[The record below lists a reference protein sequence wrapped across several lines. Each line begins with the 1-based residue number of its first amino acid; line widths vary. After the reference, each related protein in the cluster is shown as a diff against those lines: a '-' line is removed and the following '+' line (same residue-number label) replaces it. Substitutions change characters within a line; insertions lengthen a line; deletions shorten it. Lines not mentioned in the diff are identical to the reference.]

1 LCERLATDTR
11 VYCIFILRFTS
22 SAAKSQIE
30 NAMTNPRV
38 LCLGEILFDCLA
50 DQLGLKLE
58 DVQSWTPY
66 PGGAPANVACA
77 AVKLG
82 TPAGF
87 IGAVGEDE
95 SGNGLVQLLEQVGVD
110 TTGVQRHPTAP
121 TRQVYVVRDVK
132 GDRSFAGFGNYHTSE
147 FADTKLQAQLIP
159 PDLFT
164 DADFLILGTLELAY
178 PDSEQAILRAL
189 DLAEQYDLKIVLDVN
204 WRPVF
209 WPDEQVARQKI
220 QGLLK
225 RCDFLKLT
233 KEEAEWLFDTADPGA
248 ITYRLNTVEGVV
260 VTDGENGCAYC
271 LSENEGKLPA
281 FPISVV
287 DTTGAGDSF
296 LAGFIHQLSQ
306 LGIHSLSDGE
316 TAKRIVT
323 YASAVGAL
331 TTIKPG
337 AIASQPTGTEVD
349 DFLTSH
355 QL

>member
-1 LCERLATDTR
+1 M
-11 VYCIFILRFTS
+11 S
-22 SAAKSQIE
+22 
-30 NAMTNPRV
+30 NPRV

-58 DVQSWTPY
+58 EVQSWTPY

-77 AVKLG
+77 LVKLG

-95 SGNGLVQLLEQVGVD
+95 PGNALVKLLQDVGVN
-110 TTGVQRHPTAP
+110 TKGVQRHPTAP
-121 TRQVYVVRDVK
+121 TRQVYVVRDLG
-132 GDRSFAGFGNYHTSE
+132 GDRTFAGFGKYDTSE
-147 FADTKLQAQLIP
+147 FADTRLQAKQLP
-159 PDLFT
+159 EQLF
-164 DADFLILGTLELAY
+164 DEADFLILGTLELAY
-178 PDSEQAILRAL
+178 PESAQAIFRAL
-189 DLAEQYDLKIVLDVN
+189 ELAEQYDLKIVLDVN

-209 WPDEQVARQKI
+209 WQDENIAKQKI
-220 QGLLK
+220 QSLIK
-225 RCDFLKLT
+225 RFDFLKLT
-233 KEEAEWLFDTADPGA
+233 KEEAQWLFDTTDPGA
-248 ITYRLNTVEGVV
+248 ITYRVNTAEGVL
-260 VTDGENGCAYC
+260 VTDGEHGCAYC

-281 FPISVV
+281 FSMPVV

-306 LGIHSLSDGE
+306 HGIHSLQDAD

-337 AIASQPTGTEVD
+337 AIASQPTAAEVD
-349 DFLTSH
+349 AFLAAH

>member
-1 LCERLATDTR
+1 M
-11 VYCIFILRFTS
+11 S
-22 SAAKSQIE
+22 
-30 NAMTNPRV
+30 NPRV

-50 DQLGLKLE
+50 DQLGLNLE
-58 DVQSWTPY
+58 EVQSWTPY

-77 AVKLG
+77 LVKLG

-95 SGNGLVQLLEQVGVD
+95 PGNALVKLLQEVGVD

-121 TRQVYVVRDVK
+121 TRQVYVTRDLA
-132 GDRSFAGFGNYHTSE
+132 GDRTFAGFGQYNTAE
-147 FADTKLQAQLIP
+147 FADTRLQAKKLP
-159 PDLFT
+159 NLLFQE
-164 DADFLILGTLELAY
+164 ADFLVLGTLELAY
-178 PDSEQAILRAL
+178 PESEQAIHRAL
-189 DLAEQYDLKIVLDVN
+189 ELAEQYDLKIVLDVN

-209 WPDEQVARQKI
+209 WQDSNMARQKI
-220 QGLLK
+220 QESFK
-225 RCDFLKLT
+225 RVDFLKLS

-248 ITYRLNTVEGVV
+248 ITYRLASVEGVL

-271 LSENEGKLPA
+271 LGENEGKLPS
-281 FPISVV
+281 FSIPVV

-306 LGIHSLSDGE
+306 HGIHSLQDAQ

-337 AIASQPTGTEVD
+337 AIASQPTSAEVEA
-349 DFLTSH
+349 FLASN